1 MNNEIRIRKR
11 RFIAGMLTF
20 LLLLNQL
27 LPVSSHAADAYGV
40 EDLYKGQILNPD
52 DTISNSTNT
61 FCAITYYDHGETGG
75 ELSSGVV
82 DQNTPHKVPAY
93 TGNVPEGFKFTG
105 WQVLYVGVTSGDEVE
120 SITLQAMVAIN
131 GTEIGDALYDT
142 KLYPGTVIYS
152 QWDTYTITYRDQ
164 NGNSLGAQQE
174 ISPNTPYKVA
184 GYTGTVPEES
194 QFTGW
199 KVSYVY
205 ASSGAGSIELTAQ
218 FTRNQYTIEFV
229 DADGTV
235 LQSSAMTYGET
246 PVYSGETPAKAATAA
261 YSYTFAGWT
270 PEITAVTGDATYTAT
285 FTETANQYTIEFV
298 NADGTVL
305 QSSAMTYGET
315 PVYNG
320 ETPTKATTAEHSYTF
335 AGWTPEITAVTG
347 DATYTATFTETANQ
361 YTIEFVNA
369 DGTVLQSGAVAY
381 GEIPVYNGET
391 PAKAATAEHS
401 YTFAGWTPEI
411 TAVTGDATYTATFTE
426 TANQYTIEFVNAD
439 GTVLQSSTVTYG
451 ETPVY
456 SGETPAKAATAAYS
470 YTFAGWT
477 PEITAVTGDATYT
490 ATFTETANQY
500 TIEFVNADG
509 TVLQSGAVA
518 YGEIPV
524 YNGET
529 PAKEATAEYTYSFA
543 GWTPAIAAVT
553 GNATYTATYT
563 ETVNQ
568 YTITFD
574 TAGGSSIAPI
584 TQAYGTAVTA
594 PDDPTR
600 TGYSFVNWNP
610 EIPATMPAEDITIL
624 ARWTANEYT
633 ISFDTDGGSNVDT
646 ITQNYG
652 TVVTAPADPT
662 KTGYRFAGWDKT
674 IPTTMPAENITVTAR
689 WIAESYSIR
698 YILNGGTNGENP
710 GSYSYGTG
718 VSGFADAVKP
728 GYSFVGWYEN
738 ADFSGNPVTSVPA
751 NRTGDIT
758 LYAKFEMG
766 TIEAGTYSLTA
777 GVAYKLG
784 NVTKVSGDNSVYTA
798 GSIFYVPTSGTYT
811 FS

>member
-40 EDLYKGQILNPD
+40 EDLYEGQILNPD
-52 DTISNSTNT
+52 DTISNGTDT

-93 TGNVPEGFKFTG
+93 TGNVPEGFRFTG
-105 WQVLYVGVTSGDEVE
+105 WQVLYVGIASGDVVE

-142 KLYPGTVIYS
+142 MLYPGTVIYS

-164 NGNSLGAQQE
+164 NGNSLGALQE
-174 ISPNTPYKVA
+174 ISPNTPYTVA

-199 KVSYVY
+199 KVSHVF

-218 FTRNQYTIEFV
+218 LTRNQYTIIFDTDGGSPI
-229 DADGTV
+229 DAITADYGATV
-235 LQSSAMTYGET
+235 T
-246 PVYSGETPAKAATAA
+246 VPANPTKNGYA
-261 YSYTFAGWT
+261 FAGWDKEIPKT
-270 PEITAVTGDATYTAT
+270 MPAENITITAQW
-285 FTETANQYTIEFV
+285 TANKYTIQFV
-298 NADGTVL
+298 NEDGL
-305 QSSAMTYGET
+305 E
-315 PVYNG
+315 
-320 ETPTKATTAEHSYTF
+320 
-335 AGWTPEITAVTG
+335 
-347 DATYTATFTETANQ
+347 
-361 YTIEFVNA
+361 
-369 DGTVLQSGAVAY
+369 LQSGAVAY

-391 PAKAATAEHS
+391 PTKAATAEHS

-411 TAVTGDATYTATFTE
+411 TAVTGD
-426 TANQYTIEFVNAD
+426 
-439 GTVLQSSTVTYG
+439 
-451 ETPVY
+451 
-456 SGETPAKAATAAYS
+456 
-470 YTFAGWT
+470 
-477 PEITAVTGDATYT
+477 
-490 ATFTETANQY
+490 
-500 TIEFVNADG
+500 
-509 TVLQSGAVA
+509 
-518 YGEIPV
+518 
-524 YNGET
+524 
-529 PAKEATAEYTYSFA
+529 
-543 GWTPAIAAVT
+543 
-553 GNATYTATYT
+553 ATYTATYT

-633 ISFDTDGGSNVDT
+633 ISFDTDGGSNVDA

-758 LYAKFEMG
+758 LYAKFDMG

>member
-40 EDLYKGQILNPD
+40 EDLYEGQILNPD
-52 DTISNSTNT
+52 DTISNSTDT

-82 DQNTPHKVPAY
+82 EQNTPHKVPAY
-93 TGNVPEGFKFTG
+93 TGNVPEGFRFTG
-105 WQVLYVGVTSGDEVE
+105 WQVLYVGIASGDVVE

-164 NGNSLGAQQE
+164 NGNSLGALQE
-174 ISPNTPYKVA
+174 ISPNTPYTVA

-199 KVSYVY
+199 KVSYVS

-218 FTRNQYTIEFV
+218 FTRNRYTIIFDTDGGSPI
-229 DADGTV
+229 DAITADYGATV
-235 LQSSAMTYGET
+235 T
-246 PVYSGETPAKAATAA
+246 VPANPTKNGYA
-261 YSYTFAGWT
+261 FAGWDKEIPT
-270 PEITAVTGDATYTAT
+270 TMPAENITITAQW
-285 FTETANQYTIEFV
+285 TANKYTIQFV
-298 NADGTVL
+298 NEDGL
-305 QSSAMTYGET
+305 E
-315 PVYNG
+315 
-320 ETPTKATTAEHSYTF
+320 
-335 AGWTPEITAVTG
+335 
-347 DATYTATFTETANQ
+347 
-361 YTIEFVNA
+361 
-369 DGTVLQSGAVAY
+369 LQSGAVAY

-391 PAKAATAEHS
+391 PTKAATAAYS

-456 SGETPAKAATAAYS
+456 NGETPTKAATAAYS

-509 TVLQSGAVA
+509 TVLQSSEVS
-518 YGEIPV
+518 YGETPV
-524 YNGET
+524 YSGET
-529 PAKEATAEYTYSFA
+529 PAKEATAQYTYSFA

-633 ISFDTDGGSNVDT
+633 ISFDTDGGSNVDA